1 MRYVFA
7 TLACLVLVIVVLTI
21 NALME
26 WKAGGGVIVVAIEVA
41 ILLYTWNAIVKKGEK
56 NNQIGK
62 QKEGDLNSS
71 KKDGNTHNIARSDN
85 APEIVS
91 KPFKTKII
99 KPDSDIENT
108 KGDEENTTGD
118 EEFYLIAT
126 EESEGEG
133 LDEALWAKCLAI
145 FKGDEKKAKYDYI
158 EKRVT
163 IFREE
168 IEEDRKD
175 SRLKKRLLVAV
186 LLVIIAYNFF

>member
-7 TLACLVLVIVVLTI
+7 TLACLALVIVVLTI

-71 KKDGNTHNIARSDN
+71 KKDVNTHNIARSDN

-99 KPDSDIENT
+99 KPDSDI
-108 KGDEENTTGD
+108 ENTTGD

-145 FKGDEKKAKYDYI
+145 FKGDEKRAKYDYI
-158 EKRVT
+158 EKRVA
-163 IFREE
+163 ILREE

-175 SRLKKRLLVAV
+175 SRFKKRLLVAV
-186 LLVIIAYNFF
+186 LLVIIAYNFFNS